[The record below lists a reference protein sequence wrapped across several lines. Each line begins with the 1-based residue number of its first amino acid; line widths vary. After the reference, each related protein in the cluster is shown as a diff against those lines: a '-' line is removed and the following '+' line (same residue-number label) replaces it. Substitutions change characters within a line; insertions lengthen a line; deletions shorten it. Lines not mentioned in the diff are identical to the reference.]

1 MDSVTRVNKM
11 EDLLDEADL
20 HVGTFVAM
28 LNRFEK
34 MQPGMVELSQYYGSE
49 EWYQDLAA
57 YDAGKLPEDIRCGVL
72 SEDAVYDLLAKR
84 REIAIRMLKLATN
97 ILENP

>member
-1 MDSVTRVNKM
+1 M
-11 EDLLDEADL
+11 EDLLNEADL
-20 HVGTFVAM
+20 QVGTFSAM

-34 MQPGMVELSQYYGSE
+34 MQPGMMELSRYYGSE

-57 YDAGKLPEDIRCGVL
+57 YDAGKLPEGIECGVL
-72 SEDAVYDLLAKR
+72 SEDAVYDLLTKR
-84 REIAIRMLKLATN
+84 REIAIRMLKLATG